1 MKAKL
6 SVFVFLLSVLFFSC
20 GNILNQKGQGS
31 VTIDVDKVARYIANN
46 ARNASTDSKI
56 LTIKL
61 STIGDYSASAE
72 ENFTITNDEIF
83 GTNKELTLEGIP
95 VGSHIKVKAEVTLES
110 SKAEGYSEEFVV
122 KDGPN
127 RVIIKIEDS
136 ILDCLG
142 VETSIV
148 LYTNTGN
155 SQGMYKFNKKLIGS
169 NEVLE
174 PEKTFAQGFSVQDF
188 VIDKSSNVYYTDG
201 RNLYCEA
208 YDNPLLTSIDDLSA
222 NNIKLYIDD
231 SGLLFYGGDSSNGT
245 FSLCA
250 YDKGYGVNATVN
262 SNLSIPG
269 IHWFDFA
276 VKLTSSNAQE
286 EENIKRTTYCGYL
299 YLAGQENG
307 NSGLAIKFFRIPVT
321 YDAISYENGS
331 SYEETI
337 SLDDSSITSI
347 SIADGAPS
355 FAATMTSYA
364 KITDMLVQ
372 NDNLYALYRE
382 QYIDKID
389 YFHPDIGPQYAPDGW
404 DTYSRGALVKINKSF
419 NSLQLLGD
427 SEIFTSQSLFTYE
440 DDVTLYGNFYQAKNN
455 FFGPQKFIAIK
466 PKKLV
471 IADDGLFFYKD
482 DDDCKYKN
490 INQVIIVEEK
500 TNTSTS
506 YTLNTSQV
514 ITFNSEENTDIAFE
528 LQCGSPS
535 YEGTPATFTKVD

>member
-61 STIGDYSASAE
+61 STIGDYSASTE

-95 VGSHIKVKAEVTLES
+95 VGSRIKVKAEVTLEN

-122 KDGPN
+122 KEGPN

-148 LYTNTGN
+148 LYSNTGN
-155 SQGMYKFNKKLIGS
+155 SQGMYKFNKNLIGS

-208 YDNPLLTSIDDLSA
+208 YDDPLLTSIDDLSA
-222 NNIKLYIDD
+222 NNINLYIDD
-231 SGLLFYGGDSSNGT
+231 SGLLFYGGDSGDGT

-269 IHWFDFA
+269 IRWFDFA

-286 EENIKRTTYCGYL
+286 EENIKRTTYSGYL

-307 NSGLAIKFFRIPVT
+307 NSGLAIKFFRIPLT
-321 YDAISYENGS
+321 YVAISYENGS

-372 NDNLYALYRE
+372 RAIYR
-382 QYIDKID
+382 
-389 YFHPDIGPQYAPDGW
+389 
-404 DTYSRGALVKINKSF
+404 
-419 NSLQLLGD
+419 
-427 SEIFTSQSLFTYE
+427 
-440 DDVTLYGNFYQAKNN
+440 
-455 FFGPQKFIAIK
+455 
-466 PKKLV
+466 
-471 IADDGLFFYKD
+471 
-482 DDDCKYKN
+482 
-490 INQVIIVEEK
+490 
-500 TNTSTS
+500 
-506 YTLNTSQV
+506 
-514 ITFNSEENTDIAFE
+514 
-528 LQCGSPS
+528 
-535 YEGTPATFTKVD
+535 